1 MSGDH
6 LARSLP
12 MPYCPG
18 CGHPHVLRALDDALQ
33 DVGRPH
39 QQVALVT
46 DIGCVGLADA
56 LFPTTHTVHTLHGRS
71 AAIAAGLR
79 MAHPDLKPVVLIGDG
94 GAGIGLLHL
103 VHAAQINIDITV
115 LVHNNLIYGMTGG
128 QHSQLTEMGMR
139 TTTTPDGCPVPPL
152 DLGAVLPAGFFG
164 RAVAPGEELPL
175 LIADAIRHPGFACVE
190 VLELCPTF
198 AARIGGV
205 SGESLQER
213 GPFGIVRRDAT
224 RPAFAP
230 STATAAEPDGGIEP
244 HLAWRR
250 LEKTARVVVAGRAG
264 ERIQSAALLAA
275 TAGAAAGLQVTV
287 RTDNPVT
294 QGRGFSLAEITFA
307 PEPVAYTGLVDPDY
321 VIVTAPEGQ
330 GQLEARGLPRM
341 DVREDLRKKYGG
353 KSAALG
359 GLVEAIDQADW
370 WERDAWTAAIARLPA
385 DHRADAEAV
394 LQKSDPNRWARRP

>member
-1 MSGDH
+1 MSGNH
-6 LARSLP
+6 LDRSVP

-18 CGHPHVLRALDDALQ
+18 CGHPHILRSLDDALE
-33 DVGRPH
+33 DSGLSH
-39 QQVALVT
+39 HNVAIVT

-56 LFPTTHTVHTLHGRS
+56 LFPSTHTVHTLHGRS

-79 MAHPDLKPVVLIGDG
+79 MAQPDLKPVVLIGDG

-103 VHAAQINIDITV
+103 VHAAQINVDITV

-164 RAVAPGEELPL
+164 RAIAPGAELAPL
-175 LIADAIRHPGFACVE
+175 VADAIRHPGFACIE

-198 AARIGGV
+198 AARIGDIT
-205 SGESLQER
+205 GESLKKR
-213 GPFGIVRRDAT
+213 GPFGIIRRDAT

-230 STATAAEPDGGIEP
+230 STAAAIEPDPGITP
-244 HLAWRR
+244 NPAWRR
-250 LEKTARVVVAGRAG
+250 LDRTARIVVAGRAG

-275 TAGAAAGLQVTV
+275 TAGAAADLQVTV

-330 GQLEARGLPRM
+330 VQLEARGLPRM

-359 GLVEAIDQADW
+359 GLVEAIGVADW
-370 WERDAWTAAIARLPA
+370 WERDAWDAAIARLPA

-394 LQKSDPNRWARRP
+394 LQKSVSKR

>member
-1 MSGDH
+1 
-6 LARSLP
+6 

-18 CGHPHVLRALDDALQ
+18 CGHPHVLRALDDAWKTVDL
-33 DVGRPH
+33 PH
-39 QQVALVT
+39 PQVALVT

-56 LFPTTHTVHTLHGRS
+56 LFPSTHTVHTLHGRS

-79 MAHPDLKPVVLIGDG
+79 MAQPNLKPVVLIGDG

-103 VHAAQINIDITV
+103 VHAAQINVDITV

-139 TTTTPDGCPVPPL
+139 TTTTPEGCPVPPL
-152 DLGAVLPAGFFG
+152 ELGAVLPAGFFG
-164 RAVAPGEELPL
+164 RAVAPSAELAPM
-175 LIADAIRHPGFACVE
+175 IAAAIDHPGFACVE

-198 AARIGGV
+198 AARVGGV
-205 SGESLQER
+205 TGEALKER
-213 GPFGIVRRDAT
+213 GPFGILRRDTT
-224 RPAFAP
+224 RAALAP
-230 STATAAEPDGGIEP
+230 PVASAAEPEEGLESHP
-244 HLAWRR
+244 AWGR
-250 LEKTARVVVAGRAG
+250 LDRTARVVVAGRAG
-264 ERIQSAALLAA
+264 ERVRSAALLAA
-275 TAGAAAGLQVTV
+275 TAGAAAGLHATV

-294 QGRGFSLAEITFA
+294 QGRGFSLAELTLA

-330 GQLEARGLPRM
+330 GQLAGRGLPRV
-341 DVREDLRKKYGG
+341 DVREDLRRKYGA

-359 GLVEAIDQADW
+359 GVVEAIEAAGW
-370 WERDAWTAAIARLPA
+370 FERDAWEAAIARLPA

-394 LQKSDPNRWARRP
+394 LQKFDATR

>member
-1 MSGDH
+1 VTGGH
-6 LARSLP
+6 LDRSMP

-18 CGHPHVLRALDDALQ
+18 CGHPHVLRALDDALKAVDLPQ
-33 DVGRPH
+33 G
-39 QQVALVT
+39 QVALVT

-56 LFPTTHTVHTLHGRS
+56 LFPSTHTVHTLHGRS

-79 MAHPDLKPVVLIGDG
+79 MARPDLKPVVLVGDG

-103 VHAAQINIDITV
+103 VHAAQVNVDITV

-152 DLGAVLPAGFFG
+152 DLGAVLPGGFFG
-164 RAVAPGEELPL
+164 RAVAPGAELAP

-198 AARIGGV
+198 AARVGGV
-205 SGESLQER
+205 TGEALKER
-213 GPFGIVRRDAT
+213 GPFGILRHDPT
-224 RPAFAP
+224 RPVFTP
-230 STATAAEPDGGIEP
+230 SVAEAGEPEQGIEP
-244 HLAWRR
+244 NPAWRR
-250 LEKTARVVVAGRAG
+250 LDRTARVVVAGRAG
-264 ERIQSAALLAA
+264 ERVQSAALLAA
-275 TAGAAAGLQVTV
+275 AAGAAAGLHVTV

-307 PEPVAYTGLVDPDY
+307 PEAVAYTGLVDPDF

-330 GQLEARGLPRM
+330 GQLEARGLPRV
-341 DVREDLRKKYGG
+341 DLREDLRKKYGG
-353 KSAALG
+353 NSAALG
-359 GLVEAIDQADW
+359 GLVEAIAEAGW
-370 WERDAWTAAIARLPA
+370 WERDAWGAAIARLPA
-385 DHRADAEAV
+385 DRRTDAEAV
-394 LQKSDPNRWARRP
+394 LQKSDPTR

>member
-1 MSGDH
+1 MTGEH
-6 LARSLP
+6 LDRAAP

-33 DVGRPH
+33 AVQLPRH
-39 QQVALVT
+39 AVALVT

-79 MAHPDLKPVVLIGDG
+79 MAQPDLKPVVLIGDG

-103 VHAAQINIDITV
+103 VHAAQINVDITV
-115 LVHNNLIYGMTGG
+115 LVHNNLVYGMTGG
-128 QHSQLTEMGMR
+128 QHSQLTQMGMR

-152 DLGAVLPAGFFG
+152 DLGAVLRAGFFG
-164 RAVAPGEELPL
+164 RAVAPGAELAP

-205 SGESLQER
+205 SGEALKER
-213 GPFGIVRRDAT
+213 GPFGILRHDDAQPVFT
-224 RPAFAP
+224 P
-230 STATAAEPDGGIEP
+230 SVAEAEEPEEGIEP
-244 HLAWRR
+244 NPAWRR
-250 LEKTARVVVAGRAG
+250 LDRTARIVVAGRAG
-264 ERIQSAALLAA
+264 ERVQSAALLAA
-275 TAGAAAGLQVTV
+275 TAGAAAGLHVTV

-307 PEPVAYTGLVDPDY
+307 PEPVAFTGLVDPDF

-330 GQLEARGLPRM
+330 GQLAGRGLPHV
-341 DVREDLRKKYGG
+341 DVREDLRKRYGG
-353 KSAALG
+353 RSAALG
-359 GLVEAIDQADW
+359 GLVEAIDGAGW
-370 WERDAWTAAIARLPA
+370 FPRDAWKAAIARLPA
-385 DHRADAEAV
+385 GRRADADAV
-394 LQKSDPNRWARRP
+394 LEKAARA

>member
-1 MSGDH
+1 VTGEH
-6 LARSLP
+6 LDRSLP

-18 CGHPHVLRALDDALQ
+18 CGHPHVLRALDDAWKTVDL
-33 DVGRPH
+33 PH
-39 QQVALVT
+39 PQVALVT

-56 LFPTTHTVHTLHGRS
+56 LFPSTHTVHTLHGRS

-79 MAHPDLKPVVLIGDG
+79 MAQPNLKPVVLIGDG

-103 VHAAQINIDITV
+103 VHAAQINVDITV

-139 TTTTPDGCPVPPL
+139 TTTTPEGCPVPPL
-152 DLGAVLPAGFFG
+152 ELGAVLPAGFFG
-164 RAVAPGEELPL
+164 RAVAPGAELAPM
-175 LIADAIRHPGFACVE
+175 IAAAIDHPGFACVE

-198 AARIGGV
+198 AARVGGV
-205 SGESLQER
+205 TGEALKER
-213 GPFGIVRRDAT
+213 GPFGILRRDTT
-224 RPAFAP
+224 RAALAP
-230 STATAAEPDGGIEP
+230 PVASAAEPEEGLRSHP
-244 HLAWRR
+244 AWGR
-250 LEKTARVVVAGRAG
+250 LDRTARVVLAGRAG
-264 ERIQSAALLAA
+264 ERVQSAALLAA
-275 TAGAAAGLQVTV
+275 TAGAAAGLHVTV

-294 QGRGFSLAEITFA
+294 QGRGFSLAELTLA

-330 GQLEARGLPRM
+330 GQLAGRGLPRV
-341 DVREDLRKKYGG
+341 DVREDLRRKYGA

-359 GLVEAIDQADW
+359 GVVEAIEAAAW
-370 WERDAWTAAIARLPA
+370 FERDAWEAAIARLPA

-394 LQKSDPNRWARRP
+394 LQKFDATR